1 MKLFCSL
8 SDCSNM
14 APKNDVCYKNVSSL
28 VSQRIWTYFKVR
40 FYGSGYYC
48 SLVVDMNSNQCSLVV
63 DMNSNQCSR
72 VVDMNSNNCSLVVD
86 MNSNHCSIVV
96 DMNSNNCSRVVDMN
110 SNQCSIVVDMNSNH
124 CSVVVDMNSNNC
136 SLVVDM
142 NSDQCSLVV
151 DMNSNHCSLVDMN
164 SNHCYYECFCIVS
177 DLHLAA
183 ELGKA
188 LLERN
193 RDLES
198 QLFQAQQVAEDQQL
212 EIDVSTGSRQE

>member
-1 MKLFCSL
+1 
-8 SDCSNM
+8 M

-28 VSQRIWTYFKVR
+28 VSQRICSYFKVR

-48 SLVVDMNSNQCSLVV
+48 SN
-63 DMNSNQCSR
+63 
-72 VVDMNSNNCSLVVD
+72 VVD
-86 MNSNHCSIVV
+86 MNSNH
-96 DMNSNNCSRVVDMN
+96 
-110 SNQCSIVVDMNSNH
+110 
-124 CSVVVDMNSNNC
+124 
-136 SLVVDM
+136 
-142 NSDQCSLVV
+142 CSLVV
-151 DMNSNHCSLVDMN
+151 DMNSNHCSLVVNMN
-164 SNHCYYECFCIVS
+164 CNYCYYECFCIVS